1 MAMEHLDIEQYRVKP
16 QQQVS
21 LADYPTHPLIETV
34 KEHNL
39 QEKLQSNIEQLK
51 DLQQKL
57 MAEETRSIIVV
68 LQALDAAGKDEAE
81 RYLFSNLSPQALRT
95 TSFAKPSEEEKKHDY
110 LWRLHDAMPE
120 RGVIGVFNRSHYEEL
135 IAARVY
141 DSLQDYPLPEEIK
154 QDPNLWEKRFK
165 HVNNYEE
172 YLGDNGFYMLK
183 IYLHIS
189 KSVQK
194 ERLIERLEDP
204 DRNWEFSF
212 SDLEDRENW
221 NRQMEVFEDTFQH
234 TSTEAAPWYI
244 VPADDGDY
252 GRLVIS
258 EIILQKLLEMD
269 PKFPQV
275 TEEEKRKLQQAID
288 DLNSGK
294 YD

>member
-1 MAMEHLDIEQYRVKP
+1 MGNLDIEHYKVKP
-16 QQQVS
+16 KQQVS
-21 LADYPTHPLIETV
+21 LANYSTRPLIETDN
-34 KEHNL
+34 EHDL
-39 QEKLQSNIEQLK
+39 QEMLKSNLEQLK

-57 MAEETRSIIVV
+57 MAEETRGIIVV

-81 RYLFSNLSPQALRT
+81 RYLFSNLSPQALLT
-95 TSFAKPSEEEKKHDY
+95 TSFDKPSEEEKKHDY

-120 RGVIGVFNRSHYEEL
+120 RGVVGVFNRSHYEEL

-154 QDPNLWEKRFK
+154 QDPQLWEKRFK

-172 YLGDNGFYMLK
+172 YLAENGFYMMK
-183 IYLHIS
+183 IYLHMS
-189 KSVQK
+189 KDVQK

-204 DRNWEFSF
+204 DKNWEFSF

-221 NRQMEVFEDTFQH
+221 DRQMEVFEDTFQH

-269 PKFPQV
+269 PQFPQV
-275 TEEEKRKLQQAID
+275 TEQEKNDMQQAIE
-288 DLNSGK
+288 DLKSGK